1 MDLYFAPFACS
12 MATRIAFYEAGV
24 EARYIEVDTKTGR
37 TLAGDDFLAVNPL
50 GQVPVLR
57 TDEGWLLTENAA
69 ILQHVAE
76 RLPAA
81 GLMPEDGPGRDRLRE
96 WLSFVST
103 ELHKAVFTPLLSP
116 GAPEGAKAFARELAG
131 PRFDRLSRHLDGRR
145 PFLLDRFGVADAY
158 LAVVLIWTRAAG
170 LDPAAWP
177 AVRAWHKAILE
188 RPGVARAVREERV
201 LYEAEQARHAAA

>member
-12 MATRIAFYEAGV
+12 MATRIAFYEAGT
-24 EARYIEVDTKTGR
+24 EARYIEVDTRTGR
-37 TLAGDDFLAVNPL
+37 TLAGDDFLSVNPL

-57 TDEGWLLTENAA
+57 TDEGRLLTENAA

-103 ELHKAVFTPLLSP
+103 ELHKSVFTPLLSSR
-116 GAPEGAKAFARELAG
+116 APEGAKAFARELAG
-131 PRFDRLSRHLDGRR
+131 ARFDRLSRHLDGRA
-145 PFLLDRFGVADAY
+145 FLLDRFSVADAY
-158 LAVVLIWTRAAG
+158 LAVVLNWTRAAG

-177 AVRAWHKAILE
+177 AVRAWHKAMLG
-188 RPGVARAVREERV
+188 RPSVARAVREERA